1 MADEKA
7 CVLLLLENKN
17 LLLCLWNFYF
27 REAIHHIYVHN
38 KGSKNIDAVIF
49 LAFVL
54 LNRPIYWTSI
64 SR

>member
-1 MADEKA
+1 MADETA
-7 CVLLLLENKN
+7 SALLLLENKDI
-17 LLLCLWNFYF
+17 LLCLWNFYF

-38 KGSKNIDAVIF
+38 KGSKNIGAVTF
-49 LAFVL
+49 HAFVL